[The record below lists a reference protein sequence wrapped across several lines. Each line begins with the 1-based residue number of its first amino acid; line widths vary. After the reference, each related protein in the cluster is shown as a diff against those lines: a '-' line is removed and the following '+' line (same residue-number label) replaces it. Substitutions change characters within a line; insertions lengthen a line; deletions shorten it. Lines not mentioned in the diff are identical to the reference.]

1 MQSTGYYPRFR
12 RPECYILARPEFG
25 LKARRLHALAKHPS
39 ETQTNYP
46 LAQVDFF
53 NEISYAVYRTAAA
66 VHGSLRSSLSLS
78 ERILVEFLGCRL
90 CAQPSSSDMFE

>member
-53 NEISYAVYRTAAA
+53 NDRTRYIGLQQQFTGLYGA
-66 VHGSLRSSLSLS
+66 
-78 ERILVEFLGCRL
+78 
-90 CAQPSSSDMFE
+90 P